1 MLIVTHGQTSDSGPR
16 ANERGR
22 GEMNDELQGSIE
34 REVLGWPGVS
44 QEPGRFNSTAYLLGR
59 REIGHVHGNRVVDLP
74 FPRALADELI
84 ASGRARPHQAG
95 VRGFVSVGSTPRTV
109 STAPSRCCG

>member
-1 MLIVTHGQTSDSGPR
+1 MS
-16 ANERGR
+16 
-22 GEMNDELQGSIE
+22 DELQGSIE

-74 FPRALADELI
+74 FPRATYDELI
-84 ASGRARPHQAG
+84 ATGRAHPHQAG
-95 VRGFVSVGSTPRTV
+95 VRGFVSVWLDDPDS
-109 STAPSRCCG
+109 ASRAIGLLRMNYDRAIAAADARRSQ